1 MKRARNNNLD
11 DQVEVLS
18 SSIDHVIRGGGSHP
32 SRVRRRGRRGGG
44 AGASVIGTGVRRLTC
59 AALAPGRDGG
69 LSIDGVWLRVAHVR
83 GGGARRGGVLAG
95 GDHRGGREGIHV
107 LKER

>member
-32 SRVRRRGRRGGG
+32 SRVRRRGRRGRG
-44 AGASVIGTGVRRLTC
+44 AGASVIGTGVRRLT
-59 AALAPGRDGG
+59 ALAGRDGG
-69 LSIDGVWLRVAHVR
+69 LPIDGVWLRVAHVR
-83 GGGARRGGVLAG
+83 GGGARRCGVLTA